1 MNKLSLKV
9 SVFSTAVLATV
20 ALPNSPAFSQ
30 NLRGVSIAWD
40 TSPIKAGLTNDL
52 INEQMV
58 FTCPPNG
65 FVSKVFG
72 TGVYTS
78 DSSICSAAVH
88 SGVINIRNGGVVI
101 VNFEA
106 GQNSYTGT
114 SQNGISS
121 MNDGSS
127 PMSFSFANARSL
139 RGITTDWNTQG
150 SALQGFANQ
159 QVVLTCPPNGS
170 VAKVF
175 GTDTYSADSS
185 ICTAAVHSGII
196 NTANGGVVIVNIEP
210 GQNSYSAS
218 NRNGISSFNDGRSQ
232 GSFSFANR
240 QTNPGGSG
248 QSNNSNRPNN
258 SNTSNPVS
266 EAIAWNTTAEDKAQ
280 SINQQFTFNCP
291 SNGVIKKIWGSG
303 TYTDDSSICTA
314 AVHSGLI
321 TLQRGGDVTI
331 LIKPGQNSYRGT
343 SNNGVTSRNE
353 GSAPASFSFL
363 TQTQPPNQ
371 TGQTNPGQPTL
382 GDAFKTIIDTLFK

>member
-1 MNKLSLKV
+1 MKKSSLRIGVLSTIVLGTTFIPH
-9 SVFSTAVLATV
+9 SPVFAQ
-20 ALPNSPAFSQ
+20 Q
-30 NLRGVSIAWD
+30 NLRGVNIVWS
-40 TSPIKAGLTNDL
+40 TTPIKAGLTNDL
-52 INEQMV
+52 IDEQMV

-65 FVSKVFG
+65 SVSKVFG
-72 TGVYTS
+72 TGVYTN

-114 SQNGISS
+114 SRNGVSS
-121 MNDGSS
+121 MNDGAS
-127 PMSFSFANARSL
+127 PMSFSFDNARNL

-150 SALQGFANQ
+150 SALNGFANQ
-159 QVVLTCPPNGS
+159 QVVLTCPANGS

-175 GTDTYSADSS
+175 GTDVYSEDSS

-196 NTANGGVVIVNIEP
+196 NTANGGVIIVNMEP

-232 GSFSFANR
+232 SSFSFANAR
-240 QTNPGGSG
+240 TNQGNPGQG
-248 QSNNSNRPNN
+248 NNPNTP
-258 SNTSNPVS
+258 NTGNT
-266 EAIAWNTTAEDKAQ
+266 ATTTIGWNTTAEDKSQ
-280 SINQQFTFNCP
+280 FINQQFTFNCP
-291 SNGVIKKIWGSG
+291 GNGVIKKVWGTG
-303 TYTDDSSICTA
+303 VYTDDSSICSA
-314 AVHSGLI
+314 AVHSNLI

-331 LIKPGQNSYRGT
+331 LMKPGQNSYRGT
-343 SNNGVTSRNE
+343 SSNGVVSRNE

-363 TQTQPPNQ
+363 VQTQPPNNQ
-371 TGQTNPGQPTL
+371 TGQTNPNQPSL